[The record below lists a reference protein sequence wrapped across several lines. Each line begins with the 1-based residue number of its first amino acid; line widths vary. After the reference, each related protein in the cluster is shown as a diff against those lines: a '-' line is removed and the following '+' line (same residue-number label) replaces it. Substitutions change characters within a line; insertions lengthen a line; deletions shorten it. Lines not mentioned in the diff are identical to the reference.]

1 MMRESVGTSAAYLTC
16 AATLKKTALNDVHR
30 KLGGEMTDFGGW
42 EMPLWYPTGSVKE
55 HLAVIERSGVFD
67 VGHMDLLRVRGKDAF
82 DLLQLCLT
90 RDIAPLA
97 AGACGY
103 SVILDERGHVVDDAI
118 VYNMGKD
125 GYILIVNANMGQ
137 VVREHLTRHR
147 VFSDVSVT
155 DESGKFSK
163 IDIQGP
169 ASPKIVRKLLA
180 RGRDLLGGLRYFRF
194 RGDYADPESET
205 ALAGSVPVLLS
216 RTGYTGEVGFE
227 IVIPYGNAHDVW
239 DMIIDAGGGETTP
252 CGLAARDSLRT
263 GAVLPLS
270 HQDIGDWPFVN
281 TPWNFALPLDKDGN
295 FTKKFIGCEIYGL
308 GASPRDGANA
318 RYTYPFRGFDPR
330 KVEPHGASVLL
341 DGVPIG
347 EVTTCA
353 IDMAI
358 GRSGDKIF
366 SAASGDKPDSF
377 KPKGL
382 VCGFVRVDR
391 PLETGRRV
399 ILKDARRSIVVEIVN
414 DIRPAR
420 TARIKF

>member
-1 MMRESVGTSAAYLTC
+1 L
-16 AATLKKTALNDVHR
+16 LKKTALNDIHR

-67 VGHMDLLRVRGKDAF
+67 IGHMDLLRVRGKDAF

-90 RDIAPLA
+90 RDIAPLTP
-97 AGACGY
+97 GACGY
-103 SVILDERGHVVDDAI
+103 SVILNERGHVVDDTI

-125 GYILIVNANMGQ
+125 GYILIVNANMGP
-137 VVREHLTRHR
+137 VVREHLTSHNA
-147 VFSDVSVT
+147 FADVSVS

-169 ASPKIVRKLLA
+169 ASRKIVRKLLE
-180 RGRDLLGGLRYFRF
+180 RGKDLLDGLRYFRF

-205 ALAGSVPVLLS
+205 AFTGSVPVLLS

-227 IVIPYGNAHDVW
+227 IVMPYDKARDVW
-239 DMIIDAGGGETTP
+239 NMIIDAGGGETTP

-281 TPWNFALPLDKDGN
+281 TPWNFALPLGKDGN
-295 FTKKFIGCEIYGL
+295 FTKKFIGSEIYGP
-308 GASPRDGANA
+308 GYSPQDVANI
-318 RYTYPFRGFDPR
+318 RYTYPFCGFDPR
-330 KVEPHGASVLL
+330 KVEPHDASVLL
-341 DGVPIG
+341 DGAPIG
-347 EVTTCA
+347 VVSTCA

-358 GRSGDKIF
+358 GRSGGKIF

-382 VCGFVRVDR
+382 VCGFARVDR

-399 ILKDARRSIVVEIVN
+399 ILKDARRSIEVEIVN

-420 TARIKF
+420 TARIKI

>member
-1 MMRESVGTSAAYLTC
+1 
-16 AATLKKTALNDVHR
+16 
-30 KLGGEMTDFGGW
+30 MTDFGGW

-67 VGHMDLLRVRGKDAF
+67 IGHMDLLRVRGKDAF
-82 DLLQLCLT
+82 SLLQLCLT
-90 RDIAPLA
+90 RDIAPLVP
-97 AGACGY
+97 GACGY
-103 SVILDERGHVVDDAI
+103 SVILKECGHVIDDTV

-125 GYILIVNANMGQ
+125 GYILIVNANMGPA
-137 VVREHLTRHR
+137 VREHLTIAGI
-147 VFSDVSVT
+147 FSDVSVA

-180 RGRDLLGGLRYFRF
+180 RGHDLLDGLRYFRF
-194 RGDYADPESET
+194 RGDYTDPESET
-205 ALAGSVPVLLS
+205 AFAGGVPVLLS

-227 IVIPYGNAHDVW
+227 IVMPYDHARDVW
-239 DMIIDAGGGETTP
+239 NMIIDAGGGETTP

-281 TPWNFALPLDKDGN
+281 TPWDFVLPLGRDGN
-295 FTKKFIGCEIYGL
+295 FTKQFIGDGIFGP
-308 GASPRDGANA
+308 GALPRNGADVWH
-318 RYTYPFRGFDPR
+318 TYPFCGFDPR
-330 KVEPHGASVLL
+330 KVEPHGAVVFL

-347 EVTTCA
+347 LVSTCA

-358 GRSGDKIF
+358 GRSGGKIF
-366 SAASGDKPDSF
+366 SAASVGKPESF
-377 KPKGL
+377 RPKGL
-382 VCGFVRVDR
+382 VCGFARVDR

-399 ILKDARRSIVVEIVN
+399 VLKDARRSIEVEIVN

-420 TARIKF
+420 TARIKI